1 VYNYLNLEEKKQ
13 NTLLNQVIK
22 EKESGIQV
30 SKGE

>member
-1 VYNYLNLEEKKQ
+1 MYNYLNLEEKKQ